1 MAQQPSGPVGLRPG
15 RRRHG
20 NFLRSLRN
28 ANLRISD
35 GRGVCRNTD
44 LECGILLKAIW
55 LRDLE
60 AHSPLSPRVGLTAA
74 TSFSSDIGDR
84 HREAR
89 GSPRGEG
96 SLSAFRRRGDGHHA
110 HREFT
115 LADLVLRPL
124 SQTAKSS
131 AVRNQ
136 RLCHRP
142 PYGRCER
149 EAQDKPRNRACTLP
163 GTTQITR
170 WRCAKS
176 TLRPNDLGAS
186 KGLLLANRLS
196 PQFWR
201 RTGVPL
207 IIRPPV

>member
-1 MAQQPSGPVGLRPG
+1 MLFRSRMARQPSGPVGLGSG

-20 NFLRSLRN
+20 ILRSLRN

-44 LECGILLKAIW
+44 LECGILLKTIW

-60 AHSPLSPRVGLTAA
+60 PHSPLSPRVGVTAA

-84 HREAR
+84 HQEAR

-96 SLSAFRRRGDGHHA
+96 SLSDFRRRGDGHHA

-124 SQTAKSS
+124 SQTAKPS
-131 AVRNQ
+131 AVQ
-136 RLCHRP
+136 P
-142 PYGRCER
+142 T
-149 EAQDKPRNRACTLP
+149 ALP
-163 GTTQITR
+163 
-170 WRCAKS
+170 S
-176 TLRPNDLGAS
+176 
-186 KGLLLANRLS
+186 S
-196 PQFWR
+196 P
-201 RTGVPL
+201 
-207 IIRPPV
+207 IR